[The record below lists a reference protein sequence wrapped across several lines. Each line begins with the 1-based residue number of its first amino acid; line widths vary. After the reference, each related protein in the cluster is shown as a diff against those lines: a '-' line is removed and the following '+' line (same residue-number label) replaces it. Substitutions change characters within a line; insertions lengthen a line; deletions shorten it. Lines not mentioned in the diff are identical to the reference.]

1 MTTLFLVILLE
12 QWMKEKKHYTALIG
26 LSSSIGSLLLFGKE
40 NFILPAMGL
49 MLLIMTL
56 YRKPLEKKGGF

>member
-1 MTTLFLVILLE
+1 MTTMFFVIFLE

-26 LSSSIGSLLLFGKE
+26 LSISIGSLLLFGKE

>member
-1 MTTLFLVILLE
+1 MEEIK
-12 QWMKEKKHYTALIG
+12 KEKETDTRPL
-26 LSSSIGSLLLFGKE
+26 GKE

>member
-1 MTTLFLVILLE
+1 
-12 QWMKEKKHYTALIG
+12 MKEKKHYTTLIG

-40 NFILPAMGL
+40 NFILPARGL